1 VVDLFAWVKG
11 DWFSVAQT
19 IGIVGGLYFT
29 GMSCRQVA
37 KAQETRNLLA
47 FAERHR
53 ALWAEA
59 YRPELN
65 RIFSYEAD
73 VLAKPV
79 SIIEE
84 EFLNVIFV
92 HFEMGWRLA
101 KSSDHSDLKPLALDI
116 RDFFSRPLP
125 NAVWEKTKKY
135 RNPKFV
141 RFAEKALSDHTAI

>member
-1 VVDLFAWVKG
+1 MADLFAWVKSN
-11 DWFSVAQT
+11 WFSITQT
-19 IGIVGGLYFT
+19 IGIVGGLFFT

-37 KAQETRNLLA
+37 KAQEAQNLQA

-53 ALWAEA
+53 SLWTEA
-59 YRPELN
+59 HQRPELS

-73 VLAKPV
+73 LLAAPV

-92 HFEMGWRLA
+92 HFEMGWRQA
-101 KSSDHSDLKPLALDI
+101 KSADQDALKPLASDV

-125 NAVWEKTKKY
+125 SAVWEKTKED
-135 RNPKFV
+135 RNSKFV
-141 RFAEKALSDHTAI
+141 RFVKKALAKT